1 MTYFH
6 ALYTGTVP
14 WATSNGSLLSMMVKV
29 SPVVLSG
36 EAEPT
41 WTGTIPFVFSL
52 GSLAMAEMVASGLVQ
67 DGQGYSFPCGVYHAG
82 EEVV

>member
-1 MTYFH
+1 MYFH

-14 WATSNGSLLSMMVKV
+14 WDTSNGSLLSMMVKV
-29 SPVVLSG
+29 SPAVLSG

-41 WTGTIPFVFSL
+41 WTGTIPFISSPGF
-52 GSLAMAEMVASGLVQ
+52 LAMAEIVTSGLAQ
-67 DGQGYSFPCGVYHAG
+67 DGRGYSFPCGVYHAG